1 MGNFFGIYSSYMYR
15 YKDNNL
21 MTTEASSPFGKVD
34 KLKTTST
41 AYENMII
48 PNNPQVGRSYELH
61 DNKNDS
67 QIKTVKIVSIEEVEV
82 QVGKFQDCIKISVK
96 TVWKDGEKS
105 SSQDIW
111 LKKEVGMI
119 KWNRTTGRIEELV
132 KYNIP
137 E

>member
-1 MGNFFGIYSSYMYR
+1 LIENSYYYYRGSYDGKLETIKSTVKKIINEENDILYYFVDDENVIMGNFFGIYSSYMYR

-67 QIKTVKIVSIEEVEV
+67 
-82 QVGKFQDCIKISVK
+82 
-96 TVWKDGEKS
+96 
-105 SSQDIW
+105 
-111 LKKEVGMI
+111 
-119 KWNRTTGRIEELV
+119 
-132 KYNIP
+132 
-137 E
+137 